1 MRAFPIAHEIHGTST
16 GPSSLIFC
24 AFAVIR
30 VVPKVERDE
39 FLNVGVILFSKPKKY
54 LGIKYKIDEKRLK
67 AFSDEI
73 DTDQLNEYLK
83 AWELVCLGDPE
94 GGSIG
99 KLELAAR
106 FRWLT
111 ASRSTIIQ
119 SSETHSGL
127 CHDPEKVLEDL
138 FKLYVL

>member
-1 MRAFPIAHEIHGTST
+1 MPNRVTYE
-16 GPSSLIFC
+16 
-24 AFAVIR
+24 FAVIR
-30 VVPKVERDE
+30 IVPKVEREE

-54 LGIKYKIDEKRLK
+54 LGIKYKIDPSRIK

-73 DTDQLNEYLK
+73 DIDTLNNYLK
-83 AWELVCLGDPE
+83 AWEEVCEGAPK

-99 KLELAAR
+99 EMELASR

-119 SSETHSGL
+119 SSKTHSGL
-127 CHDPEKVLEDL
+127 CHDPQKVLEDL
-138 FKLYVL
+138 FKLYVLQ

>member
-1 MRAFPIAHEIHGTST
+1 MPDRVTYE
-16 GPSSLIFC
+16 
-24 AFAVIR
+24 FAVIR
-30 VVPKVERDE
+30 IVPKVEREE

-54 LGIKYKIDEKRLK
+54 LGIKYKMDPIRIK

-73 DTDQLNEYLK
+73 DMDSLSKYLK
-83 AWELVCLGDPE
+83 AWEEVCEGTPK

-99 KLELAAR
+99 EMELASR

-119 SSETHSGL
+119 SSKTHSGL

-138 FKLYVL
+138 FKLYVLQ